1 MRSLASC
8 ALLLAACGTT
18 DPRPATVEVIAEEIL
33 APTCG
38 QVQCHSTTTMQSG
51 YAFDTLA
58 AAKVALK
65 PLTGM
70 GGGMGKNNRSL
81 IQVITDTGGKR
92 MPPDSPLDDADITLI
107 KTWVANG
114 AQGL

>member
-1 MRSLASC
+1 MGRFVLF
-8 ALLLAACGTT
+8 ALLAAACGTT
-18 DPRPATVEVIAEEIL
+18 DPRSPSVEVISEEIL

-38 QVQCHSTTTMQSG
+38 QVQCHSTTSNVDG

-58 AAKVALK
+58 AAKVSLK
-65 PLTGM
+65 KLVPGD
-70 GGGMGKNNRSL
+70 GHKSL
-81 IQVITDTGGKR
+81 MKAITDTGGDR

-107 KTWVANG
+107 ETWIGSG

>member
-1 MRSLASC
+1 MRRFVLI
-8 ALLLAACGTT
+8 ALLAAACGTN
-18 DPRPATVEVIAEEIL
+18 DPRPATVEVVAEEIL

-38 QVQCHSTTTMQSG
+38 QVQCHSTTSNVDG

-58 AAKVALK
+58 AAKVSLK
-65 PLTGM
+65 LLVPGD
-70 GGGMGKNNRSL
+70 NRRSL
-81 IQVITDTGGKR
+81 MMSITDKGKP

-107 KTWVANG
+107 ETWIGNG

>member
-1 MRSLASC
+1 
-8 ALLLAACGTT
+8 
-18 DPRPATVEVIAEEIL
+18 
-33 APTCG
+33 
-38 QVQCHSTTTMQSG
+38 
-51 YAFDTLA
+51 
-58 AAKVALK
+58 
-65 PLTGM
+65 
-70 GGGMGKNNRSL
+70 L